1 MRYRFSVD
9 RYLANKRNHWPL
21 ASPAG
26 FEFQGPSWKTIP
38 IAGVCVFFRN
48 FCAEPGPISING
60 LFFGPENWTSVKGSY
75 WVWAWRKSCHLGR
88 VKIPNFWVPNKRHKK
103 LEESLPLRDRKTT
116 PPSFKGGPACR
127 LSIVGFWGGHVFFKL
142 IYIPKNH
149 PNAILYRQ
157 EMWGKWGN
165 TAGTCPCP
173 LEDAVMGRYRPRPPP

>member
-9 RYLANKRNHWPL
+9 RYRANERNHLTTSFTMQDLNFKGLP
-21 ASPAG
+21 G
-26 FEFQGPSWKTIP
+26 RRFQSQ
-38 IAGVCVFFRN
+38 VCVFFRN
-48 FCAEPGPISING
+48 FCAVPGPISING
-60 LFFGPENWTSVKGSY
+60 LFWGHENWKSVKGFLLAVSLEQVVPS
-75 WVWAWRKSCHLGR
+75 WP

-127 LSIVGFWGGHVFFKL
+127 LSIVGFWGGHVFLKL